1 MPDAG
6 PAEPGLTAS
15 SLPELR
21 ALRRR
26 AQRDEADLSYVR
38 RLLQGRI
45 DILRAELARRGA
57 QAGTGAATAS
67 GT

>member
-21 ALRRR
+21 AL
-26 AQRDEADLSYVR
+26 
-38 RLLQGRI
+38 
-45 DILRAELARRGA
+45 
-57 QAGTGAATAS
+57 
-67 GT
+67 